1 MRSKPLYLFLACAF
15 MIVFGAGI
23 TNPSLVKAQDK
34 GLESLKET
42 GVAFRSVAR
51 KISPAV
57 VFIKSESEVKQEA
70 DSGMPFPHNS
80 PFGDDFFQRFFGS
93 PYQQRPNQ
101 PNMPHHKR
109 RQVGQG
115 SGFLISPDGYI
126 LTNNHVV
133 GESDRVSVQL
143 LDGRE
148 YRAEIIGTDPG
159 SDLAV
164 IRVDETDLPFLRL
177 GDSEKLEVGDWVLA
191 VGNPFGLSHT
201 LTAGIVSAKG
211 RSGIGLNDYED
222 FIQTDAAI
230 NPGNS
235 GGPLV
240 NLDGEVVGINSAIF
254 SRSGGYMGIGF
265 AIPVNMA
272 KNVRDQLIENG
283 EVRRGRLGVYIQ
295 DLTPDLADSFDLK
308 STQGVLV
315 SQVLEGSPAE
325 DAGMKSGDVVV
336 KIDGDPVDDAS
347 SLRNRVSLTAP
358 GTEVRLSIIRNGEAR
373 EVEVVLAA
381 LDSEMAGQP
390 QKTAEVA
397 NSGLSLRQL
406 TPALAEQLGYEEE
419 DGVLVA
425 AVEPGSLADR
435 AGIQRGSLI
444 LEINQ
449 HQVSSVDEARRLLK
463 DGAGKAQLLLVK
475 KGQATQYVVLKPE

>member
-1 MRSKPLYLFLACAF
+1 MRWKLVSTLIACAF
-15 MIVFGAGI
+15 MIAFGTGI
-23 TNPSLVKAQDK
+23 TNPSSVMAQDK

-57 VFIKSESEVKQEA
+57 VFIKSESEVKQPA
-70 DSGMPFPHNS
+70 AGGIPFPYDS
-80 PFGDDFFQRFFGS
+80 PSGDDFLQRFFGA
-93 PYQQRPNQ
+93 PYQHRPGK
-101 PNMPHHKR
+101 PHGKR
-109 RQVGQG
+109 REVGQG

-133 GESDRVSVQL
+133 GDSDRVSVQL

-164 IRVDETDLPFLRL
+164 IKVDESDLPFLQL

-272 KNVRDQLIENG
+272 KNVRDQLIEHG

-295 DLTPDLADSFDLK
+295 DLTPDLSESFGLK
-308 STQGVLV
+308 NTQGVLV
-315 SQVLEGSPAE
+315 SQVVEDSPAE
-325 DAGMKSGDVVV
+325 NAGLKSGDVIVQ
-336 KIDGDPVDDAS
+336 IDGDPVDDAS
-347 SLRNRVSLTAP
+347 ALRNRVSLTAP
-358 GTEVRLSIIRNGEAR
+358 GTQVSLSIIRDGEAKQ
-373 EVEVVLAA
+373 VKVVLAA
-381 LDSEMAGQP
+381 LDSDKVDQP
-390 QKTAEVA
+390 DKTAEVA
-397 NSGLSLRQL
+397 DSGLTMRQL
-406 TPALAEQLGYEEE
+406 TPALAQQLGYEGEE
-419 DGVLVA
+419 GVLVA
-425 AVEPGSLADR
+425 GVEPGSIAER
-435 AGIQRGSLI
+435 AGIKRGSLI

-449 HQVSSVDEARRLLK
+449 QQVSTVDEARRVLR
-463 DGAGKAQLLLVK
+463 DSAGKAQLLLVK
-475 KGQATQYVVLKPE
+475 IGEATQYVVLKPE